1 MRTATIV
8 VQCALHGWRA
18 PVVAGALVFACLASP
33 GSVHAQQ
40 WEVFDQATAGFL
52 SNSVAAIE
60 EAQGSIWVGTS
71 FGLCR
76 YDGGNW
82 EILQSGASGLP
93 GNVVKCLAV
102 DTADRLWVGTL
113 LNGIGIYDGSV
124 WEYLNTDNSPLP
136 DNEINCITIDHRGW
150 AWIGTFLGL
159 MCYTGTEWRLYNDS
173 DSSYNDL
180 ALGGNVVQDVQVRS
194 DGLVAIGMLNGG
206 FHYLTDTSAHVFTTY
221 DDDFPDNTQNAVVFD
236 EQANERWLATPSQG
250 LLRQGGDWLSGPWF
264 QYITQ
269 NSGIPSNSITCL
281 KQDGS
286 GRLWFGTLVA
296 GLGMRDTD
304 GTFTIYNEVNSEL
317 PENFVQRVFVAS
329 DEAIWVGTSSAGAA
343 RLTFPSGLS
352 QVEGPVVRCYPN
364 PAMERVTIDLSV
376 DDHDGT
382 WRLFDR
388 IGRSLAAGRIAQR
401 TASIDLGTLAPGLYL
416 VEVLHNGRREVIP
429 LQRR

>member
-1 MRTATIV
+1 MSTAIRIV
-8 VQCALHGWRA
+8 SWRA
-18 PVVAGALVFACLASP
+18 LPWGRALFAACAAMLACATVP
-33 GSVHAQQ
+33 ALAQQ
-40 WEVFDQATAGFL
+40 WEVFDQSTAGFP
-52 SNSVAAIE
+52 SNSVSAIE

-76 YDGGNW
+76 YDDGNW
-82 EILQSGASGLP
+82 EILQSGVSGLP

-159 MCYTGTEWRLYNDS
+159 VCYTGTEWRLYNNS
-173 DSSYNDL
+173 GSSYNDL

-206 FHYLTDTSAHVFTTY
+206 FHYLTDTSVHVFTTY
-221 DDDFPDNTQNAVVFD
+221 ADDFPDNTQNAVVFD

-264 QYITQ
+264 KYTSQ
-269 NSGIPSNSITCL
+269 NSNIPSNAITCL

-296 GLGMRDTD
+296 GLGIRDTD
-304 GTFTIYNEVNSEL
+304 GTYSSYTAENSGL
-317 PENFVQRVFVAS
+317 PENYVQRVLLAS
-329 DEAIWVGTSSAGAA
+329 DGAVWAGTSSAGAA
-343 RLTFPSGLS
+343 RLTFPSGLARAE
-352 QVEGPVVRCYPN
+352 VPVVRCYPN
-364 PAMERVTIDLSV
+364 PATDHVTIDLTEV
-376 DDHDGT
+376 DRNGA
-382 WRLFDR
+382 WRLHDR
-388 IGRSLAAGRIAQR
+388 TGRSLMEGRISQR
-401 TASIDLGTLAPGLYL
+401 TSTIDIEALAPGLYL
-416 VEVLHNGRREVIP
+416 LEVLHSGRRQVIP
-429 LQRR
+429 LQRH

>member
-1 MRTATIV
+1 MSTGIRIGSWCTLPWERALFAACATMLA
-8 VQCALHGWRA
+8 CATV
-18 PVVAGALVFACLASP
+18 PAL
-33 GSVHAQQ
+33 AQQ
-40 WEVFDQATAGFL
+40 WEVFDQSTAGFP
-52 SNSVAAIE
+52 SNSVSAIE

-76 YDGGNW
+76 YDDGNW
-82 EILQSGASGLP
+82 DILQSGVSGLP

-124 WEYLNTDNSPLP
+124 WEYLNTENSPLP

-159 MCYTGTEWRLYNDS
+159 VCYTGSEWRLYNNS

-206 FHYLTDTSAHVFTTY
+206 FHYLTDTSVHVFTTY
-221 DDDFPDNTQNAVVFD
+221 ADDFPDNTQNAVVFD

-264 QYITQ
+264 KYTSQ
-269 NSGIPSNSITCL
+269 NSNIPSNAITCL
-281 KQDGS
+281 KQDSS

-296 GLGMRDTD
+296 GLGIRDTD
-304 GTFTIYNEVNSEL
+304 GTYSSYTAENSGL
-317 PENFVQRVFVAS
+317 PENYVQRVLLAS
-329 DEAIWVGTSSAGAA
+329 DGAIWAGTSSAGAA
-343 RLTFPSGLS
+343 RLTLPSGLA
-352 QVEGPVVRCYPN
+352 QAEDPVVRCYPN
-364 PAMERVTIDLSV
+364 PATDHVTIDLVEV
-376 DDHDGT
+376 DRNGA
-382 WRLFDR
+382 WRLHDR
-388 IGRSLAAGRIAQR
+388 TGRSLMEGRISQR
-401 TASIDLGTLAPGLYL
+401 TSTIDIEALAPGLYL
-416 VEVLHNGRREVIP
+416 LEVLHSGRRQVIP
-429 LQRR
+429 LQRH

>member
-1 MRTATIV
+1 MSTGIRIVRWRTMP
-8 VQCALHGWRA
+8 LGRA
-18 PVVAGALVFACLASP
+18 VFAACAAMLACATVP
-33 GSVHAQQ
+33 ALAQQ
-40 WEVFDQATAGFL
+40 WEVFDQSTAGFL
-52 SNSVAAIE
+52 SNSVSAID

-82 EILQSGASGLP
+82 EVLQSGVSGLP

-150 AWIGTFLGL
+150 AWIGTYLGL
-159 MCYTGTEWRLYNDS
+159 VCFTGAEWRLYNNS

-206 FHYLTDTSAHVFTTY
+206 FHYLTDTSVHVFTTY
-221 DDDFPDNTQNAVVFD
+221 ADDFPDNTQNAVVFD

-250 LLRQGGDWLSGPWF
+250 LLRQGGEWLGGPWF
-264 QYITQ
+264 KYTSQ
-269 NSGIPSNSITCL
+269 NSNIPSNAITCL

-296 GLGMRDTD
+296 GMGIRDAD
-304 GTFTIYNEVNSEL
+304 GTYTSYTAENSGL
-317 PENFVQRVFVAS
+317 PENYVQRILLAS
-329 DEAIWVGTSSAGAA
+329 DGSVWAGTSSGGAA
-343 RLTFPSGLS
+343 RLEFPSAVA
-352 QVEGPVVRCYPN
+352 QPIGPSMKCYPN
-364 PAMERVTIDLSV
+364 PATEHITIDLG
-376 DDHDGT
+376 DDAGLAE
-382 WRLFDR
+382 WRMIDPT
-388 IGRSLAAGRIAQR
+388 GRSVGTGVMTSRSTMIALG
-401 TASIDLGTLAPGLYL
+401 SLGTGLFL
-416 VEVLHNGRREVIP
+416 LEVVHNG
-429 LQRR
+429 QRRVVRVQHH